1 MLPALAG
8 QGRIL
13 IASCGEDEVS
23 LEAPDLAHGLFT
35 YYLLRGL
42 EGGGDLDGDGRVGV
56 AELFEHVS
64 TEVSRTAQ
72 ERFGLSQ
79 NPWKNDTGTGGVY
92 LTSRQ
97 PGGPAE
103 VGPGAAGLRALL
115 RTKGSAAALAEAER
129 LADSLGEGELIDVL
143 RLVREKEEP
152 AATPLVFHLLAHE
165 KDGVRRR
172 ANSALQAIGWPKA
185 AAAAWSRPALPT
197 RNAKDGCWTAYTLGR
212 PAPTASRCWTASPTS
227 SKGTCNRAIKLH
239 GRKRLALGLE
249 ETAAL
254 FRQHQIPYRLIRVLG
269 QGLHTAAY
277 LARDDDS
284 DLDLVV
290 GVLLPEYA
298 AQPEVRA
305 EFLDLGKQAARLG
318 DIRIWF

>member
-1 MLPALAG
+1 M
-8 QGRIL
+8 
-13 IASCGEDEVS
+13 
-23 LEAPDLAHGLFT
+23 
-35 YYLLRGL
+35 
-42 EGGGDLDGDGRVGV
+42 
-56 AELFEHVS
+56 
-64 TEVSRTAQ
+64 
-72 ERFGLSQ
+72 
-79 NPWKNDTGTGGVY
+79 
-92 LTSRQ
+92 
-97 PGGPAE
+97 
-103 VGPGAAGLRALL
+103 
-115 RTKGSAAALAEAER
+115 
-129 LADSLGEGELIDVL
+129 L

-165 KDGVRRR
+165 KDGVRRC

-185 AAAAWSRPALPT
+185 AAAALEWARSPDPKRQGWLL
-197 RNAKDGCWTAYTLGR
+197 DGLYAR
-212 PAPTASRCWTASPTS
+212 EASDSVSLLDRLTDILQ
-227 SKGTCNRAIKLH
+227 GTCNRAIKLH

-290 GVLLPEYA
+290 RVLLPEYA
-298 AQPEVRA
+298 VQPEVRA